1 MKKVWRDGEKVPLLY
16 KKRGQYFTR
25 TTKGERV
32 EATVWPCG
40 TWVEEGKPLS
50 KPENDW
56 KKEIW

>member
-1 MKKVWRDGEKVPLLY
+1 MKKVWRDSEKVPLLY

-40 TWVEEGKPLS
+40 T
-50 KPENDW
+50 
-56 KKEIW
+56 